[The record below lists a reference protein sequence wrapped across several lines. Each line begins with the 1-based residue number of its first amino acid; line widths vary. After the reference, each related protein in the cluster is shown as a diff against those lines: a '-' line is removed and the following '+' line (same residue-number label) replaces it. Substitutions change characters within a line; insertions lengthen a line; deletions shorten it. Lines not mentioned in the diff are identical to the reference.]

1 VLYGVAGRYRD
12 LLALDRRE
20 LDSLAQAGSE
30 LEQADILR
38 TAAANAIM
46 ISAHFSQALDLARRA
61 HALSAGTNPH
71 QQMHATWPLLAAL
84 YHLGRWEE
92 ALAVADEHLAAFHR
106 DPAAGCSF
114 VRDGPVIGAAML
126 AHRGELDRAR
136 ELAAVVGDPTADL
149 DTASAWQTRFAPAS
163 GDPATAQRISAGK
176 AMERRLYGQQ
186 HLLALLEALAALQDW
201 PAVAEVLPQARA
213 RVEGN
218 ALLAPFCDRVEGLA
232 HARAGRAPEAAGAR
246 RRALGGFERLGEAFE
261 AARTREQLAVVE
273 PASARSLLEAAL
285 ATYERLACGPRERAV
300 RARLRP
306 PSRPARS
313 RTSAHSSS

>member
-1 VLYGVAGRYRD
+1 
-12 LLALDRRE
+12 
-20 LDSLAQAGSE
+20 
-30 LEQADILR
+30 
-38 TAAANAIM
+38 
-46 ISAHFSQALDLARRA
+46 
-61 HALSAGTNPH
+61 
-71 QQMHATWPLLAAL
+71 
-84 YHLGRWEE
+84 
-92 ALAVADEHLAAFHR
+92 
-106 DPAAGCSF
+106 
-114 VRDGPVIGAAML
+114 ML

-149 DTASAWQTRFAPAS
+149 DTASAWQARFSTAS
-163 GDPATAQRISAGK
+163 GDPATARRISAGK

-273 PASARSLLEAAL
+273 PASARSLPEAAL

-306 PSRPARS
+306 PS
-313 RTSAHSSS
+313 